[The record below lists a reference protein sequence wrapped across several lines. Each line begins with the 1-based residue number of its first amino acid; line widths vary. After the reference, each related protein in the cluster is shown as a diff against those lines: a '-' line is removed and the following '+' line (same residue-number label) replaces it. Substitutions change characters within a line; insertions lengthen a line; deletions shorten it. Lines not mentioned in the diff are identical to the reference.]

1 MILFVN
7 SPYEVFVLTNVDG
20 FRLELE
26 LLECIFLVQKIKIF
40 FLVRFLSKYA
50 PEAQL
55 WMKDDIVQKPMHQH
69 F

>member
-26 LLECIFLVQKIKIF
+26 LLEYIFLVQKINIF
-40 FLVRFLSKYA
+40 F
-50 PEAQL
+50 
-55 WMKDDIVQKPMHQH
+55 
-69 F
+69 